1 MFSLKIRDWGLQR
14 LLTSADFSAV
24 IYTWRKMQVGCSFPH
39 SCLSQVP
46 HPRAPTAPPWELVA
60 PGIIQ
65 ILCERQTQ
73 IPKPY
78 LELTLDEFSVASDS
92 TRWQAELSA
101 PPASGEHRCCFSLQ
115 CKCFRVYSLALVV
128 HKGISTSQGCF
139 FPCAWNHDLHTGK
152 HKQHRY
158 LPSKWSQRALT
169 VCAGLCPVFW

>member
-14 LLTSADFSAV
+14 LLTSADFSSV

-128 HKGISTSQGCF
+128 HILKSRGQRHQHISRVLFS
-139 FPCAWNHDLHTGK
+139 
-152 HKQHRY
+152 
-158 LPSKWSQRALT
+158 
-169 VCAGLCPVFW
+169 LCLKPRSAHWEAQAT